1 MKSIAAKGMV
11 LLFGLTIVFHL
22 LVLASVIPYTI
33 VGGGRITTQE
43 EMYQLETAALALN
56 VLFFFIS
63 LLQAGYLRLNVSPRL
78 LTGAMWGMFGVF
90 LLNTVGNLFSNSPL
104 EKLIFT
110 PVTLILAVFSVIL
123 AVSPGNR
130 TV

>member
-1 MKSIAAKGMV
+1 MKSIASKGMV
-11 LLFGLTIVFHL
+11 LIFGLTIVFHL
-22 LVLASVIPYTI
+22 LVLASVVPFTI

-43 EMYQLETAALALN
+43 EMYQLETSALLLN
-56 VLFFFIS
+56 VLFFFIA

-78 LTGAMWGMFGVF
+78 LTGAMWIMFGIF

-110 PVTLILAVFSVIL
+110 PVTLLLAVFSVTL
-123 AVSPGNR
+123 AVSRSNK
-130 TV
+130 TA